1 MEDHMTGYSNE
12 AVISS
17 TANSSQSWCMEDG
30 GGGLGVSVK
39 WKCVTALTQLVNMLQ
54 LRF

>member
-1 MEDHMTGYSNE
+1 
-12 AVISS
+12 
-17 TANSSQSWCMEDG
+17 MEDG

-54 LRF
+54 LRFDVDTDR